1 MSRSMSMDSDYVYNA
16 VPCTTHLYAN
26 QRVVEY
32 EYTGV
37 VNGRKQADKLKIYGP
52 VAPVVRHV
60 IQQHALREFQRG
72 VAIVV

>member
-26 QRVVEY
+26 RRVVVDEC
-32 EYTGV
+32 TGV
-37 VNGRKQADKLKIYGP
+37 VNGRKQADKLKIHRP
-52 VAPVVRHV
+52 VAPVVPHV